1 MVLYGSAL
9 IGACLLAGNLLG
21 ILLGRLTGLGTNVG
35 GVGFASVL
43 LLIITAIR
51 PLDKM
56 HPRTVEGIR
65 FWQGMFLP
73 VVVAMSASQDIVHAL
88 DGGTVAIFA
97 GLLPVAAGFL
107 LVPVLSGRGKNPKA
121 EKRGLPH
128 D

>member
-21 ILLGRLTGLGTNVG
+21 ILLGQITGLGTNIG

-43 LLIITAIR
+43 LLLVTAIR

-56 HPRTVEGIR
+56 HPRTVEGVR

-73 VVVAMSASQDIVHAL
+73 IVVAMSASQDIVHAL
-88 DGGTVAIFA
+88 DGGVVALFA
-97 GLLPVAAGFL
+97 GVLPVAAGFL
-107 LVPVLSGRGKNPKA
+107 LVPVLTGRRKESKR
-121 EKRGLPH
+121 EKQEAPH
-128 D
+128 E

>member
-21 ILLGRLTGLGTNVG
+21 ILLGQITGLGTNVG
-35 GVGFASVL
+35 GVGFASIL
-43 LLIITAIR
+43 LLLVTALR

-73 VVVAMSASQDIVHAL
+73 IVVAMSASQDIVHAL
-88 DGGTVAIFA
+88 DGGFVALLA
-97 GLLPVAAGFL
+97 GILPVAAGFA
-107 LVPVLSGRGKNPKA
+107 LVPVITGRKA
-121 EKRGLPH
+121 RASSKQETRH